1 MIKFQKHIILS
12 IVFILGLVCN
22 VLNAQNYIGS
32 LNDSILKYKA
42 AEYQKALDFG
52 FLALDFFKDEDE
64 MSLEFVNTNYYLGET
79 YFYLGEYKTS
89 FEYLSQTLELYDLLK
104 PNQRR
109 NKDVVKPPWVLIIMG
124 NVFYQKKD
132 YDNAERF
139 YNEALENF
147 KLFDAN
153 YNDEKFAGINTS
165 LLNLSLVKRDQGDL
179 KLAKELLD
187 QLFKRVNNFK
197 PTPTDLVRVYTSYM
211 ELYMFSGNKNLVVEN
226 FNKIKTIYESSL
238 SITNL
243 ELESP
248 LVFAIANRTYAD
260 FLESNGQVEESLE
273 YLLFARNLV
282 EDIPN
287 EIPKVN
293 SEISKTYFLLGMNDK
308 AKNLIQKNLNYERI
322 NATQRLNNFKLLEK
336 IYLSEQSTENL
347 LRVKD
352 SIIYYN
358 EQPIIEQQEKEFN
371 TLENLILISEKQ
383 DDLNKSQ
390 LRTNRIILIS
400 LISFSALILILLSL
414 KFNFDLQKEK
424 NTRLS
429 LEKDLI
435 SEELKQKKRELF
447 SKVNFIS
454 QRNDYLSKISDQ
466 IGQDFPESKKLKRQI
481 KNITSS
487 EKTYNEFDK
496 MFSQVYPKFYKKLN
510 AITKLSQTDIRLASY
525 IRMNHTNNEISR
537 ISGISFRTVES
548 QRYRLSKKLDL
559 AKGQDLNSFIQNL

>member
-1 MIKFQKHIILS
+1 MIKFQKHIIPS
-12 IVFILGLVCN
+12 IVFILGIVCN

-238 SITNL
+238 SMTNL

-322 NATQRLNNFKLLEK
+322 NATQKLNNFKLLEK

-352 SIIYYN
+352 SIIFYN

>member
-1 MIKFQKHIILS
+1 MIKFQKHIIPS
-12 IVFILGLVCN
+12 IVFILGIVCN

-273 YLLFARNLV
+273 YLLFARNLI

-322 NATQRLNNFKLLEK
+322 NATQKLNNFKLLEK

-352 SIIYYN
+352 SIIFYN

>member
-1 MIKFQKHIILS
+1 MINFTKYIFLYL
-12 IVFILGLVCN
+12 VFVIGPSFN
-22 VLNAQNYIGS
+22 YINAQSYIGA
-32 LNDSILKYKA
+32 LNDSIKKYKA

-79 YFYLGEYKTS
+79 YFYLEEYKTS

-153 YNDEKFAGINTS
+153 YNDEKFNGINTS

-179 KLAKELLD
+179 ELAKELLD
-187 QLFKRVNNFK
+187 KLFKRVNNFK
-197 PTPTDLVRVYTSYM
+197 PTPSDLVRVYTSYM

-226 FNKIKTIYESSL
+226 FNKIKIIYESSL

-248 LVFAIANRTYAD
+248 LVFAIANRRYAD

-293 SEISKTYFLLGMNDK
+293 FEISKTYFLLGMNDK

-322 NATQRLNNFKLLEK
+322 NATQRLNNFKLLEE

-347 LRVKD
+347 LKVKD

-390 LRTNRIILIS
+390 LRTDRIILIS
-400 LISFSALILILLSL
+400 LISLSALILILLSL

-466 IGQDFPESKKLKRQI
+466 IGQDLPESKKLKRQI
-481 KNITSS
+481 KNITNS
-487 EKTYNEFDK
+487 EKTYSEFDK
-496 MFSQVYPKFYKKLN
+496 MFSQVYPKFYKRLN
-510 AITKLSQTDIRLASY
+510 AVAKLTQTDIRLASY
-525 IRMNHTNNEISR
+525 IKMNHTNNEIAR

-548 QRYRLSKKLDL
+548 QRYRLSKKLNL
-559 AKGQDLNSFIQNL
+559 VNGQDLNSFIQNL

>member
-1 MIKFQKHIILS
+1 
-12 IVFILGLVCN
+12 
-22 VLNAQNYIGS
+22 
-32 LNDSILKYKA
+32 
-42 AEYQKALDFG
+42 
-52 FLALDFFKDEDE
+52 
-64 MSLEFVNTNYYLGET
+64 
-79 YFYLGEYKTS
+79 
-89 FEYLSQTLELYDLLK
+89 
-104 PNQRR
+104 
-109 NKDVVKPPWVLIIMG
+109 
-124 NVFYQKKD
+124 
-132 YDNAERF
+132 
-139 YNEALENF
+139 
-147 KLFDAN
+147 
-153 YNDEKFAGINTS
+153 
-165 LLNLSLVKRDQGDL
+165 
-179 KLAKELLD
+179 
-187 QLFKRVNNFK
+187 
-197 PTPTDLVRVYTSYM
+197 
-211 ELYMFSGNKNLVVEN
+211 MFSGNKNLVVEN

-454 QRNDYLSKISDQ
+454 QRNDYLSKSV
-466 IGQDFPESKKLKRQI
+466 I
-481 KNITSS
+481 K
-487 EKTYNEFDK
+487 
-496 MFSQVYPKFYKKLN
+496 
-510 AITKLSQTDIRLASY
+510 
-525 IRMNHTNNEISR
+525 
-537 ISGISFRTVES
+537 
-548 QRYRLSKKLDL
+548 
-559 AKGQDLNSFIQNL
+559 

>member
-322 NATQRLNNFKLLEK
+322 NATQKLNNFKLLEK

-352 SIIYYN
+352 SIIFYN

>member
-352 SIIYYN
+352 SIIFYN

>member
-12 IVFILGLVCN
+12 IVLILGLVCN

-79 YFYLGEYKTS
+79 YFYLEEYKTS

-352 SIIYYN
+352 SIIFYN

>member
-12 IVFILGLVCN
+12 IVFILGIVCN

-79 YFYLGEYKTS
+79 YFYLEEYKTS

-260 FLESNGQVEESLE
+260 FLESIGQVEESLE
-273 YLLFARNLV
+273 YLLFARNLI

-435 SEELKQKKRELF
+435 SEKLKQKKRELF